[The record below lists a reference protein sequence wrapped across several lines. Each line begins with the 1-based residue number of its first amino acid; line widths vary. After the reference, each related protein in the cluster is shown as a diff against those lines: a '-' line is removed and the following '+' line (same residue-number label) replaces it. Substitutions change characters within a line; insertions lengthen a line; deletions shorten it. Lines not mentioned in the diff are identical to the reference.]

1 MDFYFDIGMAVI
13 LRIIADRK
21 QAPRYYRALAK
32 LLFKLTHLSMVDQN
46 FKAAYE
52 AYVKEQGGN

>member
-13 LRIIADRK
+13 LRVIADTK
-21 QAPRYYRALAK
+21 GATRYYRQLAK
-32 LLFKLTHLSMVDQN
+32 LLFKLTHLQMVSPA

-52 AYVKEQGGN
+52 QYLKEQGE